1 MKRHLQILLTGALAL
16 VAIQSSQASV
26 TLIADNGSWTRL
38 QWVTADSGIAWQGA
52 QNSVRVAGD
61 NDLFS
66 FAVPTGSF
74 GVVDVTDIRNNDDSY
89 SVLDF
94 NSGLT
99 VLGSTTIGAG
109 DDLQSAVEDPDVTFA
124 DASWGSGS
132 INIIPNLGGNA
143 VFQIVTDGVGA
154 AGQGGVFVRV
164 RTEVPEPSSSL
175 LVLLGCAGLVA
186 RRRRA

>member
-1 MKRHLQILLTGALAL
+1 MEPLMSCALAAEIPANI
-16 VAIQSSQASV
+16 VANAVHQEARVGTLNMGFMVSGVSNLGEKRSLRSSSPSCREESIQSP
-26 TLIADNGSWTRL
+26 
-38 QWVTADSGIAWQGA
+38 
-52 QNSVRVAGD
+52 
-61 NDLFS
+61 DLH
-66 FAVPTGSF
+66 A
-74 GVVDVTDIRNNDDSY
+74 I
-89 SVLDF
+89 
-94 NSGLT
+94 
-99 VLGSTTIGAG
+99 
-109 DDLQSAVEDPDVTFA
+109 DPDVTFA